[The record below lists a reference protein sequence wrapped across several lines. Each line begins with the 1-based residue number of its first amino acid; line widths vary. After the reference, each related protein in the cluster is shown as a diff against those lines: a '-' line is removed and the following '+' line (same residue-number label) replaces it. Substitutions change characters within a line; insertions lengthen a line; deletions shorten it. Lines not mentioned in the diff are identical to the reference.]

1 MADVT
6 PGITTAFQEA
16 VREAEE
22 LIAHPPFEVSEQDLA
37 EGYDYLAGSIRSS
50 LQMAFDYDLEHPVLI
65 NPTHQYARQGLDN
78 PDAVY
83 FNAYLDAGA
92 TYVVS
97 GTRGTTADLSFQVM
111 DGTYSDSGAPNTL
124 AAFDDRELEVADDGS
139 FEWRFGPE
147 LGLKKGSTLIV
158 REVYDDWNTE
168 QRGTIRIQRLDTAGQ
183 PRGPLTP
190 ERVAKRYGVAAK
202 MLTGR
207 IKTWFAF
214 PEWFTYKEPVNTLTA
229 PQSTPGGL
237 SSQFS
242 SIGHY
247 SLADDEALVVTVPVS
262 ESAYQ
267 AIQVG
272 SRWYVSTDYEHHQ
285 TALNKSQSQADPDG
299 RLPLRDQRARPRHR
313 ELARALR
320 PPPGRDD
327 AALATARARTG
338 RLGRPE
344 RGGGALRVRLL
355 ETSLLRRQP
364 GHPGAVRRP
373 HRGPPGRH
381 RPPDDLVSSPTGGF
395 VHAPEARAGNC
406 CTRIGSTAYR
416 NPPLGVLRRTE
427 IPRSAN

>member
-6 PGITTAFQEA
+6 AAFREA

-22 LIAHPPFEVSEQDLA
+22 LIAHPPFEVSDQDLA

-83 FNAYLDAGA
+83 FNAYLDADA
-92 TYVVS
+92 SYVVS
-97 GTRGTTADLSFQVM
+97 GKRGTTTDLSFQVM
-111 DGTYSDSGAPNTL
+111 DGTYSDAGAPNTL
-124 AAFDDRELEVADDGS
+124 AAFDDRELDIADDGS

-158 REVYDDWNTE
+158 REVYDDWGTE
-168 QRGTIRIQRLDTAGQ
+168 DRGTLRIQRLDTAGQ
-183 PRGPLTP
+183 SRGPLTP

-247 SLADDEALVVTVPVS
+247 SLADDEAMIVTVPVS
-262 ESAYQ
+262 ECAYQ

-299 RLPLRDQRARPRHR
+299 RFRYVISERD
-313 ELARALR
+313 
-320 PPPGRDD
+320 PGVANWLD
-327 AALATARARTG
+327 TA
-338 RLGRPE
+338 
-344 RGGGALRVRLL
+344 
-355 ETSLLRRQP
+355 
-364 GHPGAVRRP
+364 GHSNGAVILRCVRTAAAP
-373 HRGPPGRH
+373 IPNAR
-381 RPPDDLVSSPTGGF
+381 LVSFDDVASALPADTRR
-395 VHAPEARAGNC
+395 VAADERAF
-406 CTRIGSTAYR
+406 TIDRRRRA
-416 NPPLGVLRRTE
+416 VLERF
-427 IPRSAN
+427 AL